1 MHPALQGALLG
12 FALGALLVV
21 YEYLTVK
28 KEVKERAAA
37 RHQKPQFEPTDRARI
52 TSVLRFAVLLPAG
65 GAGIFWLWSGM
76 T

>member
-12 FALGALLVV
+12 IALGALLVV
-21 YEYLTVK
+21 YEYITVK
-28 KEVKERAAA
+28 KEVEERAAA
-37 RHQKPQFEPTDRARI
+37 RHQKPQFEPSDRARI
-52 TSVLRFAVLLPAG
+52 TSVLRFAVLLPVG